1 VREVKMAREA
11 AQDNMVQLVL
21 LDPWAKKVPEVNLVQ
36 MALKVQQVL
45 WEKLAKREQLDVMV

>member
-1 VREVKMAREA
+1 MAREA